1 MRSAVCM
8 AFVLLSGSA
17 LAHAQVTQVTDD
29 YEVVIRDAVNEYNLG
44 NYAEASVLFERAH
57 QMRPSAR
64 TLRGKGMCAFELKHY
79 VAAIEAFSAA
89 LENQTRPL
97 SDEHRAEVA
106 RLLERARAFA
116 ASYELSTPVGVTQIE
131 VDGQARALPRGPLL
145 LDPGKHALAVT
156 TPSGERIQ
164 RELEA
169 EVGAHGQLAFD
180 TSAPQAPH
188 AAAPSPPPQRVF
200 TWITLGVTGV
210 FAAGI
215 VGFGLGAKGEH
226 DDFVRLSQACD
237 GCESSAVRS
246 ARSSGQTLQTWT
258 NVSIALTGVAAAAT
272 AALFV
277 LEPGWHARER
287 SDVSWALGPG
297 GVLLKGRF

>member
-1 MRSAVCM
+1 MRSVVCM
-8 AFVLLSGSA
+8 AFLLMSSSA
-17 LAHAQVTQVTDD
+17 VAHAAANDD

-79 VAAIEAFSAA
+79 VAAVEAFSAA

-116 ASYELSTPVGVTQIE
+116 ASYELTTPAGVTQIE
-131 VDGQARALPRGPLL
+131 VDGEARALPPGPLL
-145 LDPGKHALAVT
+145 LDPGRHALAVT
-156 TPSGERIQ
+156 TPSGERIEH
-164 RELEA
+164 ELEA
-169 EVGAHGQLAFD
+169 EVGAHGHVAFESRAPD
-180 TSAPQAPH
+180 THPAP
-188 AAAPSPPPQRVF
+188 APSAGPQRVF
-200 TWITLGVTGV
+200 TWVALGATGV
-210 FAAGI
+210 FAVGI
-215 VGFGLGAKGEH
+215 VGFGLAAKGEH
-226 DDFVRLSQACD
+226 DDFVRLSNACD
-237 GCESSAVRS
+237 GCSSSAVKS
-246 ARSSGQTLQTWT
+246 ARSSGQTLQTLT

-277 LEPGWHARER
+277 LEPGWHAGER
-287 SDVSWALGPG
+287 SDVSWSVGPS
-297 GVLLKGRF
+297 GVQLKGRF